1 MPRSFSSGYLDCRE
15 RKAANETERNAYLES
30 LIGRSEEMCSQHLA
44 EVMATS
50 GGVGLSTSWFASI
63 FSALATANPGAAATN
78 YAATS
83 TAFSAG
89 GVAFNAN
96 IYHGLVTPA
105 IVRDI
110 KKYRETFLNTQL
122 VAFKQQ
128 ALAMAPASAARR
140 LAVQFHE
147 SCSFFN
153 GLAQLVAP
161 PGNGSAPVVT
171 APGSGGS
178 APVATAPGAG
188 SAPVATAPGAGK
200 KN

>member
-1 MPRSFSSGYLDCRE
+1 MPRSFASGYLDCRE
-15 RKAANETERNAYLES
+15 RAVTNEQTRNAYLES
-30 LIGRSEEMCSQHLA
+30 LIARSEEMCSQHLA

-63 FSALATANPGAAATN
+63 FSALATANPGVAATN

-83 TAFSAG
+83 TVFNAG

-96 IYHGLVTPA
+96 IYHGMVTPA

-110 KKYRETFLNTQL
+110 KKYRESFLNTQL

-128 ALAMAPASAARR
+128 TKEMAPASAARR

-153 GLAQLVAP
+153 GLAQLIAP
-161 PGNGSAPVVT
+161 QGNGSAPVVT
-171 APGSGGS
+171 APAAAVS
-178 APVATAPGAG
+178 APAATAPGA
-188 SAPVATAPGAGK
+188 VTAK
-200 KN
+200 K